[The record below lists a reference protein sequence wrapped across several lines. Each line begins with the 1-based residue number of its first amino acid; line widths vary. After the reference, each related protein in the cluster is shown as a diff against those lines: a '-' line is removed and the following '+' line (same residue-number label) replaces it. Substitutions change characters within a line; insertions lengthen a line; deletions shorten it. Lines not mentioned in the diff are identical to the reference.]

1 MQHACTPA
9 KVTYSYDVRVAA
21 ATAAAAVHTYIGAAD
36 RSTHAGQRRYEY
48 AFLDGLQQQYSV
60 ILMIRIK

>member
-9 KVTYSYDVRVAA
+9 KVTYSYDVAA
-21 ATAAAAVHTYIGAAD
+21 ATATAAAIHIKGAAD

-48 AFLDGLQQQYSV
+48 ALLDGLQNSV
-60 ILMIRIK
+60 TLLPRTK